1 MSDEKLDDD
10 RLKALLSQEISASL
24 THDKTELSA
33 KRSRNMEYLRG
44 EMTDTPAMA
53 GRSSVVSMDVAD
65 TIGWMLPGIIRV
77 FTASD
82 VMVAYEPQ
90 KPGDEATAKQASEY
104 ANFVF
109 MRDNPGYRTL
119 WDATHDSL
127 ALGNGIVKH
136 YWDDKEECEYT
147 EHSGLTE
154 EQIAIMQTVEVVA
167 QKPGEPQVILVPGP
181 TGQLMEQPIQT
192 YDVKIKRVVTSG
204 RLKVECIEPED
215 FLLDRHATT
224 IENARF
230 CAHRQDVTKSDLIEM
245 GFDRQ
250 MVEDLPVD
258 RFSSLQQEKIS
269 RDDESSLFSNVGDES
284 MALVE
289 LFECYVKA
297 DADGDGVAET
307 IRAFY
312 AGSGST
318 GELLDWEVWE
328 DDVPFSDIPCE
339 PIPHRWDAR
348 SVADDTSDIQRVK
361 TVITRQFLDNTYWVN
376 NPMMEAEEG
385 TVTNPET
392 LRSPRFGA
400 TIWRKKGTITPLK
413 PVDIPY
419 IGDKALLALQHFDQV
434 REMRTGVSRSTM
446 ALDPEALQNQTA
458 TAANNTKDA
467 AYSQIE
473 LIARN
478 QAELGW
484 KRVFNQILK
493 LIVKHQDRPRTIRL
507 RDTWVEMDPRSWNA
521 NMDATINIG
530 LGTGSRDRDM
540 AMLNQILNV
549 QIAMTD
555 RLAASGFSAQ
565 ALEMVPKIN
574 MTATKLAESAGI
586 KNPDQFYLDI
596 KPEMLEQ
603 MKREA
608 ASRPDPVAQ
617 AEQMKAQTQLTIA
630 QQQAQ
635 IDAAMKDKELQGK
648 AQEFMAK
655 AQMDQQADERKAQ
668 IEAVQ
673 MQADIEAQ
681 RDKAQTEAALAQ
693 QKFEMEKELAL
704 MQAALDAELKAKEE
718 ARKEREFEQKMA
730 FEREK
735 HQAALQQAEIA
746 RAEMVQSHEHKRQLE
761 RDSHEYSMAQSK
773 AASEGK
779 AKEEKP
785 KPEPKVEPKA
795 DRDPVKDVATIL
807 EALAK
812 TSKPKKVVRDK
823 DGKITGIE

>member
-1 MSDEKLDDD
+1 LSDSEKLDDD

-24 THDKTELSA
+24 THDQTELA
-33 KRSRNMEYLRG
+33 QKRSRNMEYLRG
-44 EMTDTPAMA
+44 EMTDTPAMS

-82 VMVAYEPQ
+82 TMVQYEPE
-90 KPGDEATAKQASEY
+90 KPGDEQFCKQSSEY

-109 MRDNPGYRTL
+109 MRDNPGYRIL
-119 WDATHDSL
+119 WDGTHDSL
-127 ALGNGIVKH
+127 TLGNGIIKH
-136 YWDDKEECEYT
+136 WWDDKEECEYS
-147 EHSGLTE
+147 EHSGLTA
-154 EQIAIMQTVEVVA
+154 EQIAVLQSDQSGEVEIVA
-167 QKPGEPQVILVPGP
+167 QKKGEPQVILAPGP
-181 TGQLMEQPIQT
+181 TGQMMEVPVET
-192 YDVKIKRVVTSG
+192 YDIKIKRVTRDG

-215 FLLDRHATT
+215 FLLDRQATQ
-224 IENARF
+224 IENFRF

-245 GFDRQ
+245 GFDRDV
-250 MVEDLPVD
+250 VEALPVD
-258 RFSSLQQEKIS
+258 RFSTMQQEKIS
-269 RDDESSLFSNVGDES
+269 RNEESQSFYNNVGDTS
-284 MALVE
+284 MAMVE
-289 LFECYVKA
+289 LFECYIKA
-297 DADGDGVAET
+297 DADGDGIAET

-318 GELLDWEVWE
+318 GELLDWEIWE

-339 PIPHRWDAR
+339 PIPHSWDAR
-348 SVADDTSDIQRVK
+348 SVADDTADIQRVK
-361 TVITRQFLDNTYWVN
+361 TVVTRQFLDNTYWVN
-376 NPMMEAEEG
+376 NPQTAAEDG
-385 TVTNPET
+385 SITNPEA
-392 LRSPRFGA
+392 LRSPRFGG
-400 TIWRKKGTITPLK
+400 TVWYKKGSVPPVPL
-413 PVDIPY
+413 PVPY

-484 KRVFNQILK
+484 KRVFKQILK

-555 RLAASGFSAQ
+555 RLAQGGFAAQ

-608 ASRPDPVAQ
+608 ANRPDPEMQ
-617 AEQMKAQTQLTIA
+617 KEQMKAQSAMQAEQL
-630 QQQAQ
+630 
-635 IDAAMKDKELQGK
+635 K
-648 AQEFMAK
+648 AQTALTLGQQD
-655 AQMDQQADERKAQ
+655 AQLAQQADERKAQ

-681 RDKAQTEAALAQ
+681 NQKTQAEMLQAQ
-693 QKFEMEKELAL
+693 QKFEFDKEMALLEFQLQRELKMAELELKRELA
-704 MQAALDAELKAKEE
+704 Q
-718 ARKEREFEQKMA
+718 QQMA
-730 FEREK
+730 
-735 HQAALQQAEIA
+735 QQAEQHRQQMEAGVFKSI
-746 RAEMVQSHEHKRQLE
+746 QSQEQH
-761 RDSHEYSMAQSK
+761 AQK
-773 AASEGK
+773 MEAAQT
-779 AKEEKP
+779 KP
-785 KPEPKVEPKA
+785 
-795 DRDPVKDVATIL
+795 
-807 EALAK
+807 
-812 TSKPKKVVRDK
+812 
-823 DGKITGIE
+823 TGN

>member
-1 MSDEKLDDD
+1 MADEKLDDD
-10 RLKALLSQEISASL
+10 RLKALLSQEISSAL
-24 THDKTELSA
+24 TYDNTELSQKRA
-33 KRSRNMEYLRG
+33 KALEYYRG
-44 EMTDTPAMA
+44 EMTDTPAMV
-53 GRSSVVSMDVAD
+53 GRSSVVSKDVAD

-82 VMVAYEPQ
+82 RMAIYEPE
-90 KPGDEATAKQASEY
+90 KPGDEEFAKQATDY

-109 MRDNPGYRTL
+109 LKDNPGYRIM

-127 ALGNGIVKH
+127 LLGNGIVKH
-136 YWDDKEECEYT
+136 WWDDKEECEYS

-154 EQIAIMQTVEVVA
+154 EQIALIEQDQWVEVVA
-167 QKPGEPQVILVPGP
+167 QKQGEPQVILAPGP
-181 TGQLMEQPIQT
+181 TGELMEVPIST
-192 YDVKIKRVVTSG
+192 YDVKVKRVVRSG
-204 RLKVECIEPED
+204 QLRVKCIKKLLINREATCVED
-215 FLLDRHATT
+215 
-224 IENARF
+224 ARF
-230 CAHRQDVTKSDLIEM
+230 CAHPEDVTKSDLIEM
-245 GFDRQ
+245 GFDREL
-250 MVEDLPVD
+250 VEGLPTD
-258 RFSSLQQEKIS
+258 RMSAMREEELS
-269 RDDESSLFSNVGDES
+269 REEGTRAFINNVGDNS
-284 MALVE
+284 MQLVE
-289 LFECYVKA
+289 LFECYIKA

-312 AGSGST
+312 AGAGGT

-348 SVADDTSDIQRVK
+348 SVFDDTSDIQRVK

-376 NPMMEAEEG
+376 NPMTSAEENS
-385 TVTNPET
+385 VVNPET

-400 TIWRKKGTITPLK
+400 TIYHKKGSLPPQPM
-413 PVDIPY
+413 PVPY
-419 IGDKALLALQHFDQV
+419 IGDKALLALQHFDNV

-458 TAANNTKDA
+458 TASQNQKDS

-484 KRVFNQILK
+484 KRVFRQILK

-507 RDTWVEMDPRSWNA
+507 RDEWVEMDPRSWNA

-540 AMLNQILNV
+540 AMLNTILNV
-549 QIAMTD
+549 QMAMTD
-555 RLAASGFSAQ
+555 RLAAGGFSAQ

-596 KPEMLEQ
+596 KPEDLAKMQ
-603 MKREA
+603 QEA
-608 ASRPDPVAQ
+608 SNRPDPEMQ
-617 AEQMKAQTQLTIA
+617 KEQMKAQTQMALG

-635 IDAAMKDKELQGK
+635 LDERA
-648 AQEFMAK
+648 
-655 AQMDQQADERKAQ
+655 DQRKAQ

-681 RDKAQTEAALAQ
+681 NKKTEAEMIQAQ
-693 QKFEMEKELAL
+693 QKFEFDKEMALLEFQLQRELKLAELEMKRELAQQQMAQQAEQHRQQMEAGAFKA
-704 MQAALDAELKAKEE
+704 MQGQQAH
-718 ARKEREFEQKMA
+718 EQKM
-730 FEREK
+730 E
-735 HQAALQQAEIA
+735 QAN
-746 RAEMVQSHEHKRQLE
+746 
-761 RDSHEYSMAQSK
+761 
-773 AASEGK
+773 
-779 AKEEKP
+779 AKP
-785 KPEPKVEPKA
+785 A
-795 DRDPVKDVATIL
+795 GA
-807 EALAK
+807 
-812 TSKPKKVVRDK
+812 
-823 DGKITGIE
+823 

>member
-1 MSDEKLDDD
+1 MDDD
-10 RLKALLSQEISASL
+10 RLKALLSQEISSSL
-24 THDKTELSA
+24 TYDKTELAQKRA
-33 KRSRNMEYLRG
+33 KNLEYLRG
-44 EMTDTPAMA
+44 EMNDTPAMA

-82 VMVAYEPQ
+82 RIALYEPER
-90 KPGDEATAKQASEY
+90 PGDEEFSEQATDY
-104 ANFVF
+104 ANYVF
-109 MRDNPGYRTL
+109 LKDNPGYRIM

-127 ALGNGIVKH
+127 TLGNGIVKH
-136 YWDDKEECEYT
+136 WWDDKEECEYT
-147 EHSGLTE
+147 EHSGLTD
-154 EQIAIMQTVEVVA
+154 EQIAILQQDQEVEIVA
-167 QKPGEPQVILVPGP
+167 QKKGEPQFILVPGP
-181 TGQLMEQPIQT
+181 TGQLMEMPVET
-192 YDVKIKRVVTSG
+192 YDVKVKRVKRSG
-204 RLKVECIEPED
+204 RLRVECIEPED
-215 FLLDRHATT
+215 FLLSREATT
-224 IENARF
+224 IEGARF
-230 CAHRQDVTKSDLIEM
+230 TAHRQDVTRSDLIEM

-250 MVEDLPVD
+250 AVMDLPVD

-269 RDDESSLFSNVGDES
+269 RDEEAQSFFNNVGDES
-284 MALVE
+284 MLQVE

-297 DADGDGVAET
+297 DVDGDGVAET
-307 IRAFY
+307 VRAFY
-312 AGSGST
+312 AGSGAS

-339 PIPHRWDAR
+339 PVPHRWDAR

-376 NPMMEAEEG
+376 NPMTWAEEG
-385 TVTNPET
+385 SVTNPEA
-392 LRSPRFGA
+392 LRSPRFGG
-400 TIWRKKGTITPLK
+400 TVWGKKGSVTPPTPL
-413 PVDIPY
+413 PIPY

-458 TAANNTKDA
+458 TASQNQKDS

-484 KRVFNQILK
+484 KRVFRQILK

-507 RDTWVEMDPRSWNA
+507 RDQWVEMNPKSWNA

-549 QIAMTD
+549 QMAMTD
-555 RLAASGFSAQ
+555 RLAQGGFSAQ

-586 KNPDQFYLDI
+586 KNPDQFYLDV
-596 KPEMLEQ
+596 KPEMLQQ
-603 MKREA
+603 MQQEA
-608 ASRPDPVAQ
+608 ASRPDPVAE
-617 AEQMKAQTQLTIA
+617 AEKLKAQTQLTIA

-635 IDAAMKDKELQGK
+635 IDAAMKDKELQAKG
-648 AQEFMAK
+648 QEFMAK
-655 AQMDQQADERKAQ
+655 AQMDAQADERKAQ

-681 RDKAQTEAALAQ
+681 NQKTQAEMVKSQQQFEFDKEMALLEFQLERELKMAELELKRELAQQQMAHQAEQHRQSMEAGAFKVSADAQAHDQKMKLTEAA
-693 QKFEMEKELAL
+693 
-704 MQAALDAELKAKEE
+704 AKEQ
-718 ARKEREFEQKMA
+718 KEKPE
-730 FEREK
+730 
-735 HQAALQQAEIA
+735 
-746 RAEMVQSHEHKRQLE
+746 
-761 RDSHEYSMAQSK
+761 
-773 AASEGK
+773 
-779 AKEEKP
+779 P
-785 KPEPKVEPKA
+785 KPEPKPEKKVE
-795 DRDPVKDVATIL
+795 RDPIKDVATIL
-807 EALAK
+807 EAVAK
-812 TSKPKKVVRDK
+812 TNKPKKVVRDK

>member
-1 MSDEKLDDD
+1 MSSPAAGSSFPSPRKTGLSEKLNDD

-24 THDKTELSA
+24 THDQTELA
-33 KRSRNMEYLRG
+33 QKRARNMEYLRG
-44 EMTDTPAMA
+44 EMADTPAMT

-82 VMVAYEPQ
+82 TMVSYEPE
-90 KPGDEATAKQASEY
+90 KPGDEGFSKQASEY

-119 WDATHDSL
+119 WDGTHDSL
-127 ALGNGIVKH
+127 TLGNGIIKH
-136 YWDDKEECEYT
+136 WWDDKEECEYS

-154 EQIAIMQTVEVVA
+154 EQIAILQQDQSGEIEVIA
-167 QKPGEPQVILVPGP
+167 QKPGEPQVILVPSP
-181 TGQLMEQPIQT
+181 TGQMMEQPIAT
-192 YDVKIKRVVTSG
+192 YDVKIKRVTSSG

-215 FLLDRHATT
+215 FLLDRQATC

-245 GFDRQ
+245 GFDRDV
-250 MVEDLPVD
+250 VEALPAD
-258 RFSSLQQEKIS
+258 RFSTMQQEKIS
-269 RDDESSLFSNVGDES
+269 RNEESQSFHNNVGDDS
-284 MALVE
+284 MVLVE

-328 DDVPFSDIPCE
+328 DEVPFSDIPCE

-348 SVADDTSDIQRVK
+348 SVADDTADIQRVK
-361 TVITRQFLDNTYWVN
+361 TVVTRQFLDNTYWVN
-376 NPMMEAEEG
+376 NPMTTAEENS
-385 TVTNPET
+385 VVNPEM
-392 LRSPRFGA
+392 LRSPRFGG
-400 TIWRKKGTITPLK
+400 TVYHKKNTLP
-413 PVDIPY
+413 PAPMAVPY

-484 KRVFNQILK
+484 KRVFKQILK

-540 AMLNQILNV
+540 AMLNSILNV

-555 RLAASGFSAQ
+555 RLAQGGFSAQ

-596 KPEMLEQ
+596 KPEMLVQMKQEAANRPDPEMQKEQ
-603 MKREA
+603 MKA
-608 ASRPDPVAQ
+608 QSAMQ
-617 AEQMKAQTQLTIA
+617 AEQMKAQTALTLGQQDAQLA
-630 QQQAQ
+630 
-635 IDAAMKDKELQGK
+635 
-648 AQEFMAK
+648 
-655 AQMDQQADERKAQ
+655 QQADERKAQ

-681 RDKAQTEAALAQ
+681 NQKTQAEMIQAQ
-693 QKFEMEKELAL
+693 QKFEFDKEMAL
-704 MQAALDAELKAKEE
+704 LEFQLQRELKMAELELKREVAQQQMAQQAEQHRQQME
-718 ARKEREFEQKMA
+718 AGAFKSMQGQQAHEQKM
-730 FEREK
+730 E
-735 HQAALQQAEIA
+735 AA
-746 RAEMVQSHEHKRQLE
+746 
-761 RDSHEYSMAQSK
+761 K
-773 AASEGK
+773 ANGETK
-779 AKEEKP
+779 
-785 KPEPKVEPKA
+785 
-795 DRDPVKDVATIL
+795 
-807 EALAK
+807 
-812 TSKPKKVVRDK
+812 
-823 DGKITGIE
+823 

>member
-1 MSDEKLDDD
+1 MAAEKMDDD
-10 RLKALLSQEISASL
+10 RLKALLSQEISSAL
-24 THDKTELSA
+24 TYDDTELSA
-33 KRSRNMEYLRG
+33 KRAKALEYYRG
-44 EMTDTPAMA
+44 EMNDTPAMS
-53 GRSSVVSMDVAD
+53 GRSSVVSKDVAD

-82 VMVAYEPQ
+82 RMAIYEPE
-90 KPGDEATAKQASEY
+90 KPGDEEFAKQATDY
-104 ANFVF
+104 ANYVF
-109 MRDNPGYRTL
+109 MKDNPGYRIM

-127 ALGNGIVKH
+127 LLGNGIVKH
-136 YWDDKEECEYT
+136 WWDDKEECEYT
-147 EHSGLTE
+147 EHSGMTE
-154 EQIAIMQTVEVVA
+154 EQIAVMQSDQYVEIVA
-167 QKPGEPQVILVPGP
+167 QKQGEPQILDMPAPQNFGVPHIATVQVP
-181 TGQLMEQPIQT
+181 T
-192 YDVKIKRVVTSG
+192 YDIKVKRVTSSG
-204 RLKVECIEPED
+204 RLRVKCIPSED
-215 FLLDRHATT
+215 LLLNRGVTE

-230 CAHRQDVTKSDLIEM
+230 AAHRSDTTRSDLIEM
-245 GFDRQ
+245 GFDKEI
-250 MVEDLPVD
+250 VGKLPVD
-258 RFSSLQQEKIS
+258 RFSSIQQEKIS
-269 RDDESSLFSNVGDES
+269 RDEGVRSFFNNVGDDS
-284 MALVE
+284 MLEVE

-297 DADGDGVAET
+297 DIDGDGIAET

-312 AGSGST
+312 AGAGGT

-328 DDVPFSDIPCE
+328 DDIPFSDIPCE

-348 SVADDTSDIQRVK
+348 SIADDTDDIQRVK

-376 NPMMEAEEG
+376 NPMTAAEENS
-385 TVTNPET
+385 VTNPET

-400 TIWRKKGTITPLK
+400 TVWHKKGSVPPAPL
-413 PVDIPY
+413 PVPY

-467 AYSQIE
+467 AYSQVE

-484 KRVFNQILK
+484 KRVFRQILK

-540 AMLNQILNV
+540 AMLNTILNV

-555 RLAASGFSAQ
+555 RLGAAGFSAQ

-586 KNPDQFYLDI
+586 KNPDQFYLDL

-603 MKREA
+603 MKQEA
-608 ASRPDPVAQ
+608 ANRPDPEMQKEQMKAQSAMQ
-617 AEQMKAQTQLTIA
+617 AEQMKAQTALTLGQQDAQLA
-630 QQQAQ
+630 
-635 IDAAMKDKELQGK
+635 
-648 AQEFMAK
+648 
-655 AQMDQQADERKAQ
+655 QQADERKAQ

-681 RDKAQTEAALAQ
+681 NQKTQAEMVQAQ
-693 QKFEMEKELAL
+693 QKFEFDKEMALLEFQLQRELKMAELELKRELAQQQMAQQAEQHRQQMEAGVFKT
-704 MQAALDAELKAKEE
+704 MQGQQAH
-718 ARKEREFEQKMA
+718 EQKM
-730 FEREK
+730 E
-735 HQAALQQAEIA
+735 AAKAGPPDA
-746 RAEMVQSHEHKRQLE
+746 R
-761 RDSHEYSMAQSK
+761 
-773 AASEGK
+773 
-779 AKEEKP
+779 
-785 KPEPKVEPKA
+785 
-795 DRDPVKDVATIL
+795 
-807 EALAK
+807 
-812 TSKPKKVVRDK
+812 
-823 DGKITGIE
+823 